1 MEETQTSQQESAELP
16 ILIIEDNEIDV
27 EITKRILKRSGANIR
42 LLVAHDGKEAL
53 EVLFGEE
60 RAPPAR
66 PTDQERPRLIVLDL
80 GLPGMDGRELLE
92 RIKKDPVLC
101 PIPVAIL
108 TGLTEQRHML
118 DCMAIGGNMYFVKL
132 MTVTDAINIIDAVR
146 KYWMLLERL

>member
-1 MEETQTSQQESAELP
+1 MEETQTPQEGTELP

-27 EITKRILKRSGANIR
+27 EITKRILKRSGVNVR
-42 LLVAHDGKEAL
+42 VLVARDGEEAID
-53 EVLFGEE
+53 VLFGEE
-60 RAPPAR
+60 RAPLAQQR
-66 PTDQERPRLIVLDL
+66 DRERPRLIVLDL

-108 TGLTEQRHML
+108 TGFTEQRRML
-118 DCMAIGGNMYFVKL
+118 DCMAIGGNMYFVKP
-132 MTVTDAINIIDAVR
+132 MTVTDAINIIGAVR